1 MKGPGHLRQVMP
13 SPSGVSLEMQGDVGG
28 ITAGRD
34 NKKTPAILDVV
45 SMKPMDMFL
54 WRRCQR
60 DIPTPTEWLLHI
72 NYDQTLSP
80 VLWQH
85 EIENWT

>member
-1 MKGPGHLRQVMP
+1 MHTVLITLKHLLRMKLTRRRGPLMKGPGHLRQVMP

-34 NKKTPAILDVV
+34 NKKIPAILDVV

-54 WRRCQR
+54 
-60 DIPTPTEWLLHI
+60 
-72 NYDQTLSP
+72 
-80 VLWQH
+80 
-85 EIENWT
+85 